1 MVLALKKCASSGGVS
16 NARKACSGG
25 VSNARKAS
33 SGGVSNARK
42 AGSGGVSG
50 ADIHDSLAA
59 VPFVCEA
66 KRGVET
72 SRRRCGLKEATT
84 EAVYCGDGA
93 QTHDAHSLSSGVIER
108 QHWTSSTPIAIRHRA
123 SSVDASTE
131 EDTDDARRVAS
142 IVSRR

>member
-1 MVLALKKCASSGGVS
+1 MTTMRWRSSVDQGKKTLIMLALRKC
-16 NARKACSGG
+16 
-25 VSNARKAS
+25 
-33 SGGVSNARK
+33 

-50 ADIHDSLAA
+50 AGIEKHDSLAGVA
-59 VPFVCEA
+59 FVCEA

-72 SRRRCGLKEATT
+72 LRRRCGVKQAST
-84 EAVYCGDGA
+84 EAVYCSDGA

-142 IVSRR
+142 